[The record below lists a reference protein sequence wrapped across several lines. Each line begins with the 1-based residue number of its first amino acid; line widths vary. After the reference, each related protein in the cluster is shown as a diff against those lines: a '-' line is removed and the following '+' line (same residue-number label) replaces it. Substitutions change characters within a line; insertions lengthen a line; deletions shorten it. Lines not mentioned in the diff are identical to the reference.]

1 MESVYADCG
10 LDPLDTQYV
19 EAHGIGTKAGDK
31 TDLAIV
37 YGALVEGEIE
47 GVQPTSGVTHVS
59 IYYPL

>member
-19 EAHGIGTKAGDK
+19 EAHGIGTEAGDK

-47 GVQPTSGVTHVS
+47 GVQPASGVTHVS